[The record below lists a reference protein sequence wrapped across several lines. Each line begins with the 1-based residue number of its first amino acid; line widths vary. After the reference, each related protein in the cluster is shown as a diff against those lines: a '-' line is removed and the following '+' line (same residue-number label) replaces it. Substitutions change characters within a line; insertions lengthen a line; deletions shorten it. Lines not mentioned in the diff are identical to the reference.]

1 MNDCSA
7 ATASL
12 DDLDALIDVGGC
24 FSFRSVTKRPVAWQQ
39 GARGRKR
46 ERSNAER
53 IQTGEQQGRGRRR
66 KKGVASLFV
75 KKAKVR
81 LNQQ

>member
-24 FSFRSVTKRPVAWQQ
+24 FSFRSVAKRPVAWQQ

-46 ERSNAER
+46 EREIKCRAHPNGRTA
-53 IQTGEQQGRGRRR
+53 GEG
-66 KKGVASLFV
+66 KK
-75 KKAKVR
+75 KKR
-81 LNQQ
+81 E